1 RPLRA
6 LSGNSYA
13 DEGRVLIGPID
24 GQVQGCLWHRL
35 FAEAALADGGAIE
48 LALAASDI
56 DTVPSMPDGPDD
68 TACARHV
75 LLPGSR
81 RATDSDVP
89 VAAWLGED
97 SEIAH
102 APPLLRCSQRPGMA
116 GLFDCLIQRP
126 GRKVRRI
133 EGRYLWIALTLS
145 GDRRTSPELAAVRV
159 YARRRSWLDLYLP
172 GLYSETL

>member
-1 RPLRA
+1 LLTPWHGGFCNALNEVPRHLQAGGSDAPPHAVRPLRA
-6 LSGNSYA
+6 LSGDSYA

-68 TACARHV
+68 TAWARHV

-81 RATDSDVP
+81 
-89 VAAWLGED
+89 
-97 SEIAH
+97 
-102 APPLLRCSQRPGMA
+102 
-116 GLFDCLIQRP
+116 
-126 GRKVRRI
+126 
-133 EGRYLWIALTLS
+133 
-145 GDRRTSPELAAVRV
+145 
-159 YARRRSWLDLYLP
+159 
-172 GLYSETL
+172 